1 MGKKWGKRGP
11 RKPDKKAFREARGQ
25 LRRAG
30 SANWPTQASEE
41 GRQRRAF
48 KAEEAGSSAPRKEA
62 EDAGST
68 APQPEAKT
76 GDADR
81 PVPRQE
87 QEKGLNE
94 PEDKKEQKEKKRKK
108 DRRTLTKEEVEVL
121 WTEI

>member
-1 MGKKWGKRGP
+1 MGRKWGKRGP
-11 RKPDKKAFREARGQ
+11 RKPEAKAFREARGQ

-30 SANWPTQASEE
+30 SANWQTQASEE
-41 GRQRRAF
+41 ERQRQALQ
-48 KAEEAGSSAPRKEA
+48 AGEAGSSAPRKA
-62 EDAGST
+62 EDAGSS

-87 QEKGLNE
+87 QAKGPNE
-94 PEDKKEQKEKKRKK
+94 PEDKKEPKEKKRKR
-108 DRRTLTKEEVEVL
+108 DLRTLTKEELEVL